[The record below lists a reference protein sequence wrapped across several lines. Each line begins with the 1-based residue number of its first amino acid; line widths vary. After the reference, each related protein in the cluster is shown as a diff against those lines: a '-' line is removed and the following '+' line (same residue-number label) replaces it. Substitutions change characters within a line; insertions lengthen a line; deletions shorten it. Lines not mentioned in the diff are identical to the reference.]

1 MVYNSNN
8 VIVLKNGLKYSIMC
22 FLHITLIAICSIM
35 QCIIF
40 LLIVN
45 LLAIS
50 LYNCC
55 CTVLTSDLETSNMYM
70 INAIDN
76 KKSKANTVRLIDFL
90 TRPDWLCC
98 EL

>member
-1 MVYNSNN
+1 MVYNSND
-8 VIVLKNGLKYSIMC
+8 VIVLKNGLKYSVMC
-22 FLHITLIAICSIM
+22 FLHITLIEIFSIM
-35 QCIIF
+35 RCIIF

-70 INAIDN
+70 INPTDN
-76 KKSKANTVRLIDFL
+76 KKSKANTVRLIDL
-90 TRPDWLCC
+90 LIRLD
-98 EL
+98 

>member
-1 MVYNSNN
+1 MVYNSND
-8 VIVLKNGLKYSIMC
+8 VIVLINGLKYSSMW
-22 FLHITLIAICSIM
+22 FLHITLIAIFSIM

-45 LLAIS
+45 LLSIS

-70 INAIDN
+70 INSTDN
-76 KKSKANTVRLIDFL
+76 KKSKANTVRLIDLL
-90 TRPDWLCC
+90 TRRD
-98 EL
+98 